1 MTGTGDAFVS
11 ITGIN
16 EGPWYG
22 TFDYVIGTDGVVV
35 TNKLVTIN
43 EKQYY
48 MNSYGQ
54 KVTFKMSEGGKYV
67 DPVTGDVYIISEDDT
82 AVEDD
87 RLAVTNIKWSKWS
100 KVAEFQN
107 GKPVMTATVTL
118 SSQKGKTIEENPR
131 TIEAVVEQ
139 TAKTDKKVTF
149 KATVDLSAFY
159 KPGYTEKYTTESI
172 EKDYNVDKDGNIT
185 DSGREVPISEDGNIV
200 IVGLEEV
207 YYYTSVAI
215 KPSFIV
221 RDESRDVVLV
231 KGVDYTVK
239 FKDNKKV
246 GTGKVII
253 KGKGNYTGEN
263 VTATFEIKD
272 PYAVTKEES
281 GLDDV
286 VAGVKKVKAGDKLA
300 YNGQAQYPA
309 SLTVTLADNSTV
321 TLTHEGDG
329 EYSSSSDK
337 NVILSFCNNT
347 DKGTATVA
355 AVGADGKVKKASYK
369 ITVADFGTAKATEG
383 MEGTYSVKGASA
395 NDLAVTWTNAD
406 GDEFDLVEGQDYK
419 VSYDKKSI
427 KAAGTGTM
435 KITGKGNFKG
445 SISASFKINALTP
458 DKIDAVAAYDGVKA
472 SAVKV
477 TILDEKGF
485 ALNQKKQLDVQ
496 ILDAEGNAIDG
507 KTKLAAG
514 QKITVVVK
522 SKDAANVAIGEDGIS
537 EEVTVGQ
544 NLAKAKIDAKKLTVN
559 YSGSPIELTGEQM
572 ASVIVTI
579 GKKADAKTL
588 VYGEDYEIVGYTNNV
603 KKGTMTVTIKGTGE
617 ETERGTFSGVKTFK
631 VKIVA
636 KNIQ

>member
-1 MTGTGDAFVS
+1 MNGLFKVEGIDRLFREDGTIVSYTDADVKDGK
-11 ITGIN
+11 ITVG
-16 EGPWYG
+16 GL
-22 TFDYVIGTDGVVV
+22 TYVIDPKTNAAVLDDILYNAKVKWTTDWPKEWNKGAEYPSMTYTVTYTSKKSGT
-35 TNKLVTIN
+35 TAT
-43 EKQYY
+43 
-48 MNSYGQ
+48 S
-54 KVTFKMSEGGKYV
+54 
-67 DPVTGDVYIISEDDT
+67 DPVTVKAVSEP
-82 AVEDD
+82 AVIPQD
-87 RLAVTNIKWSKWS
+87 AQSV
-100 KVAEFQN
+100 VF
-107 GKPVMTATVTL
+107 TVTADL
-118 SSQKGKTIEENPR
+118 TGYFVDAEGTKPAEN
-131 TIEAVVEQ
+131 V
-139 TAKTDKKVTF
+139 TDSMT
-149 KATVDLSAFY
+149 Y
-159 KPGYTEKYTTESI
+159 KF
-172 EKDYNVDKDGNIT
+172 KDGGT
-185 DSGREVPISEDGNIV
+185 QGKADSGREVPISQDGSIV

-221 RDESRDVVLV
+221 RDESRDAVLA

-263 VTATFEIKD
+263 ATATFEIKD

-286 VAGVKKVKAGDKLA
+286 VAAVTKVKAGDKLA
-300 YNGQAQYPA
+300 YNGLAQYPA
-309 SLTVTLADNSTV
+309 SLTVTLADKSTV

-329 EYSSSSDK
+329 EYTSSSDK

-406 GDEFDLVEGQDYK
+406 GDEFELVEGQDYK

-427 KAAGTGTM
+427 KAAGTGSM
-435 KITGKGNFKG
+435 KISGKGNFKG
-445 SISASFKINALTP
+445 NISASFTINALAP

-472 SAVKV
+472 KDVKV

-559 YSGSPIELTGEQM
+559 YSGSPIELTDEQI

-588 VYGEDYEIVGYTNNV
+588 VCGEDFVIVGYTNNV

>member
-1 MTGTGDAFVS
+1 VIDPDT
-11 ITGIN
+11 N
-16 EGPWYG
+16 E
-22 TFDYVIGTDGVVV
+22 
-35 TNKLVTIN
+35 
-43 EKQYY
+43 
-48 MNSYGQ
+48 
-54 KVTFKMSEGGKYV
+54 
-67 DPVTGDVYIISEDDT
+67 
-82 AVEDD
+82 AAEDD
-87 RLAVTNIKWSKWS
+87 RIAVVSSTWSAWPKA
-100 KVAEFQN
+100 KDAKIET
-107 GKPVMTATVTL
+107 MAMTLTATL
-118 SSQKGKTIEENPR
+118 KSQKTSTEKKEEIPAAITYEVNA
-131 TIEAVVEQ
+131 TSTEITF
-139 TAKTDKKVTF
+139 TATADVSRYYESDFVT
-149 KATVDLSAFY
+149 KATTITTTKTY
-159 KPGYTEKYTTESI
+159 KLDE
-172 EKDYNVDKDGNIT
+172 NGNIT
-185 DSGREVPISEDGNIV
+185 DGGREVPISEDGSIV

-253 KGKGNYTGEN
+253 KGKGSYTGEN
-263 VTATFEIKD
+263 TTATFEIKD

-300 YNGQAQYPA
+300 YNGLAQYPA

-406 GDEFDLVEGQDYK
+406 GDEFELVEGQDYK

-445 SISASFKINALTP
+445 NISASFKINALTP